1 MIKSFKPKIDSKKLE
16 RMQPQALADM
26 QQNWNAQI
34 PSKGVSVNRGVY
46 HGQKTLKI
54 IPLGGVGDV
63 TKNMYAYEYGDDIII
78 IDCGVSFPDE
88 EMRGVDLVIPDINYL
103 RDKKPNVKG
112 IIITHGHDDHYGA
125 LPYIAPELNV
135 PIYSQK
141 LTCGL
146 IGAKFADHK
155 LPRGNIKE
163 LKIDDT
169 ITLGVF
175 KISFYQVSH
184 SVPDSTGIVIE
195 TPIGTIIHQ
204 SDFKIDWTPVNG
216 QVTDVGRVA
225 ELGNKGVLFMTLDCL
240 RSDRPGYTLSEK
252 NIEPEFEKI
261 AGETQG
267 KLLMTLIT
275 SNISR
280 IQQALNVAVK
290 TGRKVC
296 FVGRS
301 MENNFQVA
309 RDLGYV
315 QVPSGIVI
323 PQEEI
328 KRFAPNKLMI
338 IISGA
343 FGQPGSA
350 LSRAANGEH
359 KFIQIQKNDTIIVS
373 ADPMPSAEYAQSVLI
388 DNLSQF
394 GCRVYYSSQD
404 SKLHVSGH
412 AAAEEIKMMINLA
425 KPKFLMPIGGGFK
438 QVRAF
443 GLLAMDLGYTED
455 RILTLTDVA
464 PVEITPERLK
474 IMPPIPYQ
482 NVYVDGLGV
491 GDVGSIVLRDREHM
505 SEEGVVVVVVPIDS
519 KNGKFSG
526 EPDLI
531 SRGFVFGDE
540 ANDLLDA
547 GKEIVKSLF
556 VDHKAGHIDMRY
568 ARNEIENH
576 LQRFFYEETKRRPLI
591 LTVMV
596 ES

>member
-1 MIKSFKPKIDSKKLE
+1 MKSFKPKFEFSSK
-16 RMQPQALADM
+16 
-26 QQNWNAQI
+26 
-34 PSKGVSVNRGVY
+34 SG
-46 HGQKTLKI
+46 KTLKI

-63 TKNMYAYEYGDDIII
+63 TKNMYAYEYGDDILI
-78 IDCGVSFPDE
+78 IDCGVSFPDT

-103 RDKKPNVKG
+103 RDKKSKVRA
-112 IIITHGHDDHYGA
+112 ILITHGHDDHYGA
-125 LPYIAPELNV
+125 LPYIWPELNV

-146 IGAKFADHK
+146 IGRKFEEHK
-155 LPRGNIKE
+155 LDKRQIKE
-163 LKIDDT
+163 LKITDT
-169 ITLGVF
+169 LTLGVF
-175 KISFYQVSH
+175 KVSFYHVSH
-184 SVPDSTGIVIE
+184 SVPDSTGIVLE
-195 TPIGTIIHQ
+195 TPVGVIIHQ

-216 QVTDVGRVA
+216 QKTDVGRVA
-225 ELGNKGVLFMTLDCL
+225 ELGNKGVLLMTIDCL
-240 RSDRPGYTLSEK
+240 RSDRPGYTVSEK

-261 AGETQG
+261 AEETQG
-267 KLLMTLIT
+267 KLIMTLIT
-275 SNISR
+275 SNITR

-315 QVPSGIVI
+315 EVPPGVVI
-323 PQEEI
+323 PQEEL
-328 KRFAPNKLMI
+328 KRFAPNKLVV

-359 KFIQIQKNDTIIVS
+359 KFVQIQKNDTVIVS
-373 ADPMPSAEYAQSVLI
+373 ADPMPSAEDAQSVLI
-388 DNLSQF
+388 DNLSRF
-394 GCRVYYSSQD
+394 GCRVYYSSAD

-412 AAAEEIKMMINLA
+412 AAAEEIKLMINLA

-438 QVRAF
+438 QIRAF
-443 GLLAMDLGYTED
+443 GLLAADLGYSENQVLMLTE
-455 RILTLTDVA
+455 VS
-464 PVEITPERLK
+464 PVEITPERMRIL
-474 IMPPIPYQ
+474 PPIPSQ
-482 NVYVDGLGV
+482 NIYVDGLGV
-491 GDVGSIVLRDREHM
+491 GDVGSIVLRDRQHM
-505 SEEGVVVVVVPIDS
+505 SEEGIVVVVVTIDS
-519 KNGKFSG
+519 KDGKLSG
-526 EPDLI
+526 DPDLI

-547 GKEIVKSLF
+547 AKEIVKSLF
-556 VDHKAGHIDMRY
+556 IDHHGGHLDMRY

-591 LTVMV
+591 LTVVV
-596 ES
+596 EA

>member
-1 MIKSFKPKIDSKKLE
+1 MKSFKPKFEFSSK
-16 RMQPQALADM
+16 
-26 QQNWNAQI
+26 
-34 PSKGVSVNRGVY
+34 SG
-46 HGQKTLKI
+46 KTLKI

-63 TKNMYAYEYGDDIII
+63 TKNMYAYEYGDDILI
-78 IDCGVSFPDE
+78 IDCGVSFPDT

-103 RDKKPNVKG
+103 RDKKSKVRA
-112 IIITHGHDDHYGA
+112 ILITHGHDDHYGA
-125 LPYIAPELNV
+125 LPYIWPELNV

-146 IGAKFADHK
+146 IGRKFEEHK
-155 LPRGNIKE
+155 LDKRQIKE
-163 LKIDDT
+163 LKITDT
-169 ITLGVF
+169 LTLGVF
-175 KISFYQVSH
+175 KVSFYQVSH
-184 SVPDSTGIVIE
+184 SVPDSTGIVLE
-195 TPIGTIIHQ
+195 TPVGVIIHQ

-216 QVTDVGRVA
+216 QKTDVGRVA
-225 ELGNKGVLFMTLDCL
+225 ELGNKGVLLMTIDCL
-240 RSDRPGYTLSEK
+240 RSDRQGYTVSEK

-261 AGETQG
+261 AEETQG
-267 KLLMTLIT
+267 KLIMTLIT
-275 SNISR
+275 SNITR

-315 QVPSGIVI
+315 EVPPGVVI
-323 PQEEI
+323 PQEEL
-328 KRFAPNKLMI
+328 KRFAPNKLVV

-359 KFIQIQKNDTIIVS
+359 KFVQIQKNDTVIVS
-373 ADPMPSAEYAQSVLI
+373 ADPMPSAEDAQSVLI
-388 DNLSQF
+388 DNLSRF
-394 GCRVYYSSQD
+394 GCRVYYSSAD

-412 AAAEEIKMMINLA
+412 AAAEEIKLMINLA

-438 QVRAF
+438 QIRAF
-443 GLLAMDLGYTED
+443 GLLAADLGYSENQVLMLTE
-455 RILTLTDVA
+455 VS
-464 PVEITPERLK
+464 PVEITPERMRIL
-474 IMPPIPYQ
+474 PPIPSQ
-482 NVYVDGLGV
+482 NIYVDGLGV
-491 GDVGSIVLRDREHM
+491 GDVGSIVLRDRQHM
-505 SEEGVVVVVVPIDS
+505 SEEGIVVVVVTIDS
-519 KNGKFSG
+519 KDGKLSG
-526 EPDLI
+526 DPDLI

-547 GKEIVKSLF
+547 AKEIVKSLF
-556 VDHKAGHIDMRY
+556 IDHHGGHLDMRY

-591 LTVMV
+591 LTVVV
-596 ES
+596 EA